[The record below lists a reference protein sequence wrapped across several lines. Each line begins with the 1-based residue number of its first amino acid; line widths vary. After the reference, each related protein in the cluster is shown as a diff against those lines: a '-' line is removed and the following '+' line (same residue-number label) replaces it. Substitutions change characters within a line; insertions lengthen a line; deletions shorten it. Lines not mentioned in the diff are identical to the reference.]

1 MATQAALVP
10 KKRWIHIIPAAFLM
24 YTIAFMDRVNIGFAI
39 PGIEKSL
46 AVSATIA
53 GLASGIFFVG
63 YVLLQIPGGQLAM
76 KWSAKRFVFFSLI
89 AWGIFAIL
97 TGLAQNVTQ
106 LLIIRF
112 FLGVAEGGV
121 WHAGS
126 PWKNGHAPTPTGCSA
141 YPLPPSSPRP
151 SQVGYSPGLI

>member
-1 MATQAALVP
+1 MATQAASVP

-63 YVLLQIPGGQLAM
+63 YVLLQIQGGQLVM
-76 KWSAKRFVFFSLI
+76 KWSVMRFVFFYLI
-89 AWGIFAIL
+89 SWGIFSIL
-97 TGLAQNVTQ
+97 SGLALNFTHRLV
-106 LLIIRF
+106 
-112 FLGVAEGGV
+112 V
-121 WHAGS
+121 
-126 PWKNGHAPTPTGCSA
+126 
-141 YPLPPSSPRP
+141 
-151 SQVGYSPGLI
+151 